1 MRILLDGDACPVKA
15 EAISLADK
23 WDLPVIIV
31 ASYNH
36 VSKTDYPAHVQTV
49 YVERGADQA
58 DYKIVA
64 LVQQGDIVVTQ
75 DYGLATILLNKAI
88 VLHHM
93 GWRYRPE
100 AMDQLLTQRYMGQVS
115 RRKTGRYG
123 GKGPKPFGRQDRER
137 FSASLEAIIRQE
149 KQEEKG
155 AGL

>member
-15 EAISLADK
+15 EAISLAAT

-64 LVQQGDIVVTQ
+64 LVQG
-75 DYGLATILLNKAI
+75 
-88 VLHHM
+88 
-93 GWRYRPE
+93 
-100 AMDQLLTQRYMGQVS
+100 
-115 RRKTGRYG
+115 GRYCG
-123 GKGPKPFGRQDRER
+123 HP
-137 FSASLEAIIRQE
+137 
-149 KQEEKG
+149 
-155 AGL
+155 GLWSGDHSP

>member
-15 EAISLADK
+15 EAINLAAK

-75 DYGLATILLNKAI
+75 DYILLLLQRLPALLAAFPKN
-88 VLHHM
+88 
-93 GWRYRPE
+93 G
-100 AMDQLLTQRYMGQVS
+100 QLLGLLLHAARQSQPVGQALLQHGQA
-115 RRKTGRYG
+115 GRI
-123 GKGPKPFGRQDRER
+123 Q
-137 FSASLEAIIRQE
+137 I
-149 KQEEKG
+149 G
-155 AGL
+155 AG